1 MNIDLRLGDC
11 IEILKTRYNITKE
24 GKVFNKKTN
33 KELKFHPDPKGYM
46 KSRMYCPEISNHK
59 DGRKIIKLHRLIAA
73 TFLETYNEDLQVNH
87 KNGVKNDNRVENLEM
102 VTQSQNVTHAWNIL
116 DSTERKNKLNN
127 RRQKDGKF
135 GKQN

>member
-11 IEILKTRYNITKE
+11 IEVLKMRYNITKE

-46 KSRMYCPEISNHK
+46 KSRMYCPEISTHK

-73 TFLETYNEDLQVNH
+73 MFFETYREDLQVNH
-87 KNGVKNDNRVENLEM
+87 KNGIKTDNRVENLEM
-102 VTQSQNVTHAWNIL
+102 MTNSQNVYHAWNVL
-116 DSTERKNKLNN
+116 DSTDRKNKLNQ
-127 RRQKDGKF
+127 RRKKNGEF
-135 GKQN
+135 A

>member
-1 MNIDLRLGDC
+1 MILTGDC
-11 IEILKTRYNITKE
+11 IEILKTRYNITKD
-24 GKVFNKKTN
+24 GKVFNIKTN
-33 KELKFHPDPKGYM
+33 KELKFHADPKGYM

-102 VTQSQNVTHAWNIL
+102 VTQSQNVLHAWNIL

-135 GKQN
+135 GK